1 MLDPCVESAESAADI
16 TIRSGGECQATHELR
31 EIDWTTRAL
40 RLTRQLPTRSE
51 AAGEHPKA
59 DGEYMSES
67 SADEVECETIGGRW
81 RTPPVQQTIPSN
93 AAARCNQIEYGAAL
107 QEGG

>member
-1 MLDPCVESAESAADI
+1 MESAESAADM
-16 TIRSGGECQATHELR
+16 TVWSRGKRQASHEQR
-31 EIDWTTRAL
+31 ETDWTIKAL
-40 RLTRQLPTRSE
+40 RLTRQLPTFE